1 MYLSL
6 RNKPDT
12 DLSLPPAVRGRTG
25 RVVPGAV
32 IMLGLTSL
40 FTDISA
46 EMLTAILPI
55 YLTMQVGLS
64 SVQYGIVD
72 GLYHGVSAVARLAA
86 GVLSDRFDNA
96 KSVAAVGY
104 ALSALVKPLLLVAR
118 SVGSIGLLM
127 SVDRVGKGI
136 RTAPRDAMIA
146 ASSPPQHLALNFGVH
161 RTLDNTGAMLGPLIA
176 FGLIAWDPHGYDG
189 VFVGSFA
196 FALIGLATL
205 VLFVPGRRPPAGVA
219 VAPSKVTRADVSRL
233 VRSRPVRRIVVIAGL
248 LSLFT
253 VSDGFIYLALLR
265 SNDMVATVFPL
276 LAVGTSLGYLLLGV
290 PLGRLADRWGR
301 RRVFLL
307 GQLPLF
313 GCYAAAV
320 GPVGGVAAVITS
332 VGCLGAYYAATD
344 GVLSAAAVPLLP
356 ASLRASGLAALQTV
370 VALANLVSSIG
381 FGILSTV
388 LPTRTAFVVMAAGA
402 VASVAVALAVLKPAA
417 PTEPPQCTPPTEPPA
432 QAEVSR

>member
-219 VAPSKVTRADVSRL
+219 VAPSICEAASPGSRFMMAKVRNVTPKSTGIAASSRL
-233 VRSRPVRRIVVIAGL
+233 PRSRRLGEARIARVCEPRAG
-248 LSLFT
+248 
-253 VSDGFIYLALLR
+253 A
-265 SNDMVATVFPL
+265 P
-276 LAVGTSLGYLLLGV
+276 
-290 PLGRLADRWGR
+290 
-301 RRVFLL
+301 
-307 GQLPLF
+307 
-313 GCYAAAV
+313 
-320 GPVGGVAAVITS
+320 GVAPCT
-332 VGCLGAYYAATD
+332 CEPPGATP
-344 GVLSAAAVPLLP
+344 GSAAIRSKPP
-356 ASLRASGLAALQTV
+356 GQRTP
-370 VALANLVSSIG
+370 IG
-381 FGILSTV
+381 
-388 LPTRTAFVVMAAGA
+388 
-402 VASVAVALAVLKPAA
+402 
-417 PTEPPQCTPPTEPPA
+417 
-432 QAEVSR
+432 

>member
-1 MYLSL
+1 MYFSL
-6 RNKPDT
+6 RNRPDT
-12 DLSLPPAVRGRTG
+12 DLSARPAVAGGPGRL
-25 RVVPGAV
+25 VPGAV

-40 FTDISA
+40 FTDVSA

-72 GLYHGVSAVARLAA
+72 GLYQGVSAVARLAA
-86 GVLSDRFDNA
+86 GVLSDRLNNA
-96 KSVAAVGY
+96 KAVATVGY
-104 ALSALVKPLLLVAR
+104 ALSAAVKPLLLVGR
-118 SVGSIGLLM
+118 SVAAIGLLM

-146 ASSPPQHLALNFGVH
+146 ASSRPEHLGLNFGVH
-161 RTLDNTGAMLGPLIA
+161 RTLDNTGAMIGPLLA
-176 FGLIAWDPHGYDG
+176 FGVIAWDPHGYDG
-189 VFVGSFA
+189 VFVASFA

-205 VLFVPGRRPPAGVA
+205 VLFVPGRRQPSAGATPP
-219 VAPSKVTRADVSRL
+219 KITREDVSRL
-233 VRSRPVRRIVVIAGL
+233 VRSAPFRRIVVVAGL

-253 VSDGFIYLALLR
+253 VSDGFIYLALLH
-265 SNDMVATVFPL
+265 SDDLVATVFPL

-290 PLGRLADRWGR
+290 PFGRLADRWGR
-301 RRVFLL
+301 RRVFLF
-307 GQLPLF
+307 GHLPLL

-320 GPVGGVAAVITS
+320 GPVSGTAAVIVS

-381 FGILSTV
+381 FGV
-388 LPTRTAFVVMAAGA
+388 LYTLLPAGSAFTVMAAGT
-402 VASVAVALAVLKPAA
+402 VACIAAALVLLRVADPKRVPA
-417 PTEPPQCTPPTEPPA
+417 
-432 QAEVSR
+432 

>member
-1 MYLSL
+1 MAAARGRRRTWPNWPRRRRALTYSPRRGDLHRMYLSL

-196 FALIGLATL
+196 FALIGL
-205 VLFVPGRRPPAGVA
+205 
-219 VAPSKVTRADVSRL
+219 
-233 VRSRPVRRIVVIAGL
+233 
-248 LSLFT
+248 
-253 VSDGFIYLALLR
+253 
-265 SNDMVATVFPL
+265 
-276 LAVGTSLGYLLLGV
+276 GYLLLGV

-388 LPTRTAFVVMAAGA
+388 LPTSTAFVVMAAGA